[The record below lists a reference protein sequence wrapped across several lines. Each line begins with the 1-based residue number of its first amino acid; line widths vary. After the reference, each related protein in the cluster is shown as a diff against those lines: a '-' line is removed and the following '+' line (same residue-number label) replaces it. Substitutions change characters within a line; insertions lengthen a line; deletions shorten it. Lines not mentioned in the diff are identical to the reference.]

1 MNGLIVDSAYGDE
14 SRLTHEHAM
23 IMRERGILV
32 GQNREFCQHAQTL
45 LSARSE

>member
-23 IMRERGILV
+23 MRERGILV